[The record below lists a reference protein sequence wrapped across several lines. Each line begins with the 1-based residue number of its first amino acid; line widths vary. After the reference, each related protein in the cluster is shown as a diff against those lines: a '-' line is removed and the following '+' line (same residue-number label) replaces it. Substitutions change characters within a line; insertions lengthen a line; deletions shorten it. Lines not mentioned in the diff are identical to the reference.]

1 MSYLSFKPGKKH
13 LKASANNRVKEHSS
27 GSVKKA
33 FSQWIIENYG
43 ENYTKEL
50 SNQRSKNDGKR
61 FKSTFLDSSEKS
73 EIPTVGII
81 GGGFAGLYSGLI
93 LQSLGIEC
101 EVFEASGRVGGR
113 IDTWYSEEYDEKD
126 VNKAGLYGEVGGM
139 RIPQFSEDMLP
150 VQHLALSV
158 NSVLKRNKLDDKIIK
173 WRKFYYNSDVQ
184 RLRYNNMKSPIEAHD
199 ASLDSLNF
207 GIDKGGDLPMVWVT
221 EAKASDGTPY
231 LPINMVLDK
240 VNERFITVINESFS
254 KGFALLMAYDNYSM
268 WAYLTNVFTLGELG
282 EYYNPEMGKESD
294 HLSYNIASYLETLNV
309 GTGMYSVSFVEMVI
323 AVYDWEG
330 SKNSYAPEDPN
341 VYMVTVDNGM
351 QHFPDACRAVLDLE
365 DGVLHEDGIRAQQL
379 IGMIKGADGKKG
391 YSPDNLTKA
400 AEAPA
405 TVPKA
410 DAIPPV
416 AGTPSKSKQRV
427 FMNHRVTQVD
437 YDESLFNGYGG
448 MNVSLSVTND
458 SDEREVEIIEKKYPY
473 VISTLPNGAYLS
485 GELKTNFFDN
495 LSFSKARAI
504 RECNYMPSFK
514 AFITFDEQFWA
525 TLGNRQNKGLGVAVS
540 DRSNRQIVY
549 PSYGYEAKSGVLQIY
564 CWAQDAERMGALTD
578 EERVN
583 ECLKGIAYLY
593 PEVNVYDLYS
603 GYKPEITTK
612 TWFWDNH
619 ANGGAFA
626 LFAPG
631 QFKNLYPTL
640 LTPEFKGHLN
650 FAGECCSVHHGWIV
664 GALDSAYNAVN
675 NILKQAGETDKI
687 KQLEKTWGALSAP
700 DVVPSLKKDAAL
712 V

>member
-1 MSYLSFKPGKKH
+1 MSYLSFKPGKKPS
-13 LKASANNRVKEHSS
+13 KVNAKKNSNKSS

-33 FSQWIIENYG
+33 FSQWIIENHG
-43 ENYTKEL
+43 ENYINKL
-50 SNQRSKNDGKR
+50 NNQRSKKNGQH
-61 FKSTFLDSSEKS
+61 FKSTFLDTPEKS

-101 EVFEASGRVGGR
+101 EIFEASNRVGGR
-113 IDTWYSEEYDEKD
+113 IDTWYSKDYDEKD

-158 NSVLKRNKLDDKIIK
+158 NSVLKRNNLDDKLVK

-184 RLRYNNMKSPIEAHD
+184 RLRYNNMKSPIEAQD
-199 ASLDSLNF
+199 ATLNSLNF
-207 GIDKGGDLPMVWVT
+207 GEKEGGDLPTVWVT
-221 EAKASDGTPY
+221 EVKDSNGTPY
-231 LPINMVLDK
+231 LPINIILDK
-240 VNERFITVINESFS
+240 VNERFITAINESFAE
-254 KGFALLMAYDNYSM
+254 GFELLMSYDNYSM
-268 WAYLTNVFTLGELG
+268 WSYLTNVFTLGELG
-282 EYYNPEMGKESD
+282 DYYNPEMGEKSD

-309 GTGMYSVSFVEMVI
+309 GTGMYSVSFVEIVI
-323 AVYDWEG
+323 AVYDWDG
-330 SKNSYAPEDPN
+330 SKNSYDTEDPN

-351 QHFPDACRAVLDLE
+351 QHFPDACRAVLDLK
-365 DGVLHEDGIRAQQL
+365 DGVLHEDGLRAQQL
-379 IGMIKGADGKKG
+379 IGMVKGTDGKKG

-400 AEAPA
+400 AQAPT

-410 DAIPPV
+410 EAVPPIV
-416 AGTPSKSKQRV
+416 GKPSEAKQRV

-448 MNVSLSVTND
+448 MNVTLSVTND
-458 SDEREVEIIEKKYPY
+458 SNVEKIEKKYPY

-514 AFITFDEQFWA
+514 AFITFKEQFWA
-525 TLGNRQNKGLGVAVS
+525 TLGNRQSKGLGVGVS

-549 PSYGYEAKSGVLQIY
+549 PSYGYEAKGGVLQIY
-564 CWAQDAERMGALTD
+564 CWAQDAERMGALSD

-593 PEVNVYDLYS
+593 PEVNIYDLFA
-603 GYKPEITTK
+603 GYEPEVTTK

-640 LTPEFKGHLN
+640 LTPEFNGHLN

-664 GALDSAYNAVN
+664 GALDSAFNSVN
-675 NILKQAGETDKI
+675 NILQQAGATDKI
-687 KQLEKTWGALSAP
+687 ELLEKIWGALSTPDIAITRKK
-700 DVVPSLKKDAAL
+700 DVVL